1 MDFTPLKNSI
11 SIADDSSTNLPVN
24 LYKPPIVYVS
34 GGLLG
39 DFIHQLSVI
48 NENYIKNMELL

>member
-1 MDFTPLKNSI
+1 MWGAI
-11 SIADDSSTNLPVN
+11 SNLHR
-24 LYKPPIVYVS
+24 YKAPIVYVS

-48 NENYIKNMELL
+48 NENYIKS